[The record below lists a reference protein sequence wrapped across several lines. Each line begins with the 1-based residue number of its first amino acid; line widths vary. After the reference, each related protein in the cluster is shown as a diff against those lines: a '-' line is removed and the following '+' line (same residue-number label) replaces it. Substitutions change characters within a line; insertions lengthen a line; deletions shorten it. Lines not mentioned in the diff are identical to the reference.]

1 MSVVSL
7 DCVSAE
13 IRSILEARVNFEQ
26 TTAYWGQADVTGL
39 EELLGYIAD
48 WIGLDLVGRSR
59 TRIIASVLSYSIL
72 GLVLSIGGLYSL
84 ISYHNGGV
92 VVLSGVF
99 CSILGLA
106 FLIRIG
112 INLAALFRQRRQS
125 SAPIGKR

>member
-1 MSVVSL
+1 LSK
-7 DCVSAE
+7 
-13 IRSILEARVNFEQ
+13 
-26 TTAYWGQADVTGL
+26 TAHWGQADVTGL